1 MNREYLLSIVILTMN
16 RKNQVIEALE
26 SCMAS
31 RLPDDTEFVIVDN
44 HSNDGT
50 SEIIKKYIC
59 DHLKYDFHYE
69 YEEKNLG
76 VGGGRSRGFDLAKGK
91 YLYFLDDDAIIS
103 KESAEKFFVK
113 PIMYLENN
121 KNVASITTKIKDTAF
136 KGDRNDSFSK
146 NKIDGRPLVF
156 KYLGGSHFLR
166 KSAFESPIYF
176 SIQYGSEEYAPSII
190 ARDKGLY
197 HVYFD
202 DIYII
207 HQPKVNKWVDG
218 TKNMEYVLC
227 CGIAVA
233 HATKRI
239 LYPAVFRPILELA
252 HLKRCKRYLK
262 QYSGAT
268 ENCNNIARDII
279 NENRHKKIKIKTV
292 IDMYKEFGLT
302 VF

>member
-16 RKNQVIEALE
+16 RKDQVIEALE

-31 RLPDDTEFVIVDN
+31 KLPDGTEFVIVDN

-50 SEIIKKYIC
+50 GKIIKSYIEG
-59 DHLKYDFHYE
+59 HPNYDFQYE
-69 YEEKNLG
+69 FEKKNLG
-76 VGGGRSRGFDLAKGK
+76 VGGGRARAFDLAKGK
-91 YLYFLDDDAIIS
+91 YLYFLDDDAVIS
-103 KESAEKFFVK
+103 EESTENFFME
-113 PIMYLENN
+113 PIAYLEKN
-121 KNVASITTKIKDTAF
+121 KNVASITTKIKDTTF
-136 KGDRNDSFSK
+136 KGDRNDSFSEE
-146 NKIDGRPLVF
+146 KIDGRPLTF

-166 KSAFESPIYF
+166 KNAFESPLYF
-176 SIQYGSEEYAPSII
+176 AIQYGSEEYAPSII
-190 ARDKGLY
+190 AQDKGFC

-218 TKNMEYVLC
+218 SANMEYVLS

-239 LYPAVFRPILELA
+239 LYPVLFRPILELA
-252 HLKRCKRYLK
+252 HYRRCKMHLS
-262 QYSGAT
+262 QYDGAIKK
-268 ENCNNIARDII
+268 CNNMVKDIVK
-279 NENRHKKIKIKTV
+279 NNKYEKIKAATV
-292 IDMYKEFGLT
+292 INMYKKFGLT